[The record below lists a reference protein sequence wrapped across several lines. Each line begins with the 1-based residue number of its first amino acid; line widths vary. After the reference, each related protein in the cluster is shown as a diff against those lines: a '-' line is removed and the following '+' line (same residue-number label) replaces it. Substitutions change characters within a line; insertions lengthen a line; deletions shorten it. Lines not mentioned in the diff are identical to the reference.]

1 MANSFSWVKRDSS
14 PLRDMAFCRLDWAVR
29 GLYDALYMLSIDLVQ
44 VGAEAVSSPLG
55 QAEEIAWHLRT
66 ELEFVEWGL
75 SQLEAIG
82 YVAQQDGQWRLTRA
96 QEEQRPSEGSERMA
110 ALRKRQK
117 TSRYDGV
124 TKRHNGGDGL
134 SPDTDTDTDR
144 DSDKD
149 RDTEQMPVAAADQP
163 GSENIFRVYEQN
175 IGALTPMLVPTL
187 TEAEKT
193 YPMAWIRDAFGEA
206 VAHNARNW
214 RYVEAIL
221 KRWQAQGRGPVT
233 QGGARA
239 PAQGGRVGVDTSAL
253 DALIGGV
260 A

>member
-117 TSRYDGV
+117 TARYESV

-134 SPDTDTDTDR
+134 SLDTDR
-144 DSDKD
+144 DTD
-149 RDTEQMPVAAADQP
+149 RDRDTDTDTEQMPVAAADQP

-193 YPMAWIRDAFGEA
+193 YPMAWIRDAFSEA

>member
-96 QEEQRPSEGSERMA
+96 QEEHRPSEGSERMA

-117 TSRYDGV
+117 ASRYDGV

-134 SPDTDTDTDR
+134 SPDTDTDR
-144 DSDKD
+144 DSDTD
-149 RDTEQMPVAAADQP
+149 TDTEQMPVAADQP